1 MTFRNRLA
9 VPLAA
14 AVLAAVLAACS
25 NSSPEAGRPD
35 TAPPSSVEPSET
47 TPVVTPSPSQSVPSA
62 PPTRPA
68 TAIGSSLAAGE
79 AFIAYYVDLLNYS
92 YATGDPAPFLA
103 ASDKGCLGCQGV
115 AQYTRKVNVK
125 NGGVK
130 GDYKDKLVAVKEI
143 YRGESGRLGGS
154 ATIKSGTYEE
164 RLTPTA
170 SPVQQTSSDGTMEF
184 TLSSNAGNWVMY
196 EMQIDE

>member
-1 MTFRNRLA
+1 
-9 VPLAA
+9 
-14 AVLAAVLAACS
+14 
-25 NSSPEAGRPD
+25 
-35 TAPPSSVEPSET
+35 
-47 TPVVTPSPSQSVPSA
+47 
-62 PPTRPA
+62 
-68 TAIGSSLAAGE
+68 LAAGE

-92 YATGDPAPFLA
+92 YATGDPTPFLE

-115 AQYTRKVNVK
+115 ADYARKVNVK
-125 NGGVK
+125 NGGIK
-130 GDYKDKLVAVKEI
+130 GDYRDKLVAVKEI

-170 SPVQQTSSDGTMEF
+170 SPVQQTSSAGTMEF

-196 EMQIDE
+196 EMQIEE